1 MSLLLLE
8 TAADSPGFLRSFLE
22 PLALLGYLGQLA
34 FSARFLVQWYVSEKT
49 KQSVV
54 PKSFWYLSLV
64 GSALLLV
71 YACLEHQPVIFV
83 GQLPGFFVY
92 TRNLMLL
99 ARARK
104 LAATAT
110 TMP

>member
-8 TAADSPGFLRSFLE
+8 TAAAGPGFFRSFLE

-34 FSARFLVQWYVSEKT
+34 FSARFIVQWYASEKA

-54 PKSFWYLSLV
+54 PKAFWYLSLI
-64 GSALLLV
+64 GSVILLV

-83 GQLPGFFVY
+83 GQLPGFVVY
-92 TRNLMLL
+92 SRNLMLL

-104 LAATAT
+104 LAATSAT
-110 TMP
+110 T

>member
-1 MSLLLLE
+1 MNLLLLD
-8 TAADSPGFLRSFLE
+8 TADSSFGFLRSFLE
-22 PLALLGYLGQLA
+22 PLALLGYVGQLA
-34 FSARFLVQWYVSEKT
+34 FSARFLVQWYTSEKQ

-54 PKSFWYLSLV
+54 PKSFWYLSLL

-83 GQLPGFFVY
+83 GQLPGFVVY

-104 LAATAT
+104 LADAAA
-110 TMP
+110 